1 MKKFVI
7 LISVYNDW
15 KSVFKLLGKIDI
27 EVSQLE
33 SEFSAL
39 IINDGSTEEMP
50 KITDNYKN
58 FKSVNL
64 INMKKNQGHSRC
76 YATGI
81 KYLSDKQDFDYLIA
95 MDGDG
100 EDRPEEIK
108 LLVDKILE
116 NANTSVVARRVKRT
130 EGPLFQLLYQLH
142 KIITLIFTGR
152 NINFGNYSCLTK
164 DDVILLSSK
173 KSLWSIFPGTVKKH
187 VLKLNNI
194 PCIKG
199 RRYFGSSKM
208 SITALM
214 VLSFSIIATFKYQV
228 LIRSLAIYFFL
239 LLFLNKA
246 YITVV
251 LLQSMLVIFTIIIFV
266 TSRRENSEAV
276 SNSTNQIKDI
286 INIHTT

>member
-7 LISVYNDW
+7 LMPVYNDW

-27 EVSQLE
+27 EISQLE

-39 IINDGSTEEMP
+39 IINDGSTEETP

-58 FKSVNL
+58 FKSINL

-76 YATGI
+76 NATGI
-81 KYLSDKQDFDYLIA
+81 KYLSDKQDFDYLIV

-108 LLVDKILE
+108 LLVNKILE
-116 NANTSVVARRVKRT
+116 NANTSVVAKRIKRT

-152 NINFGNYSCLTK
+152 NINFGHYSCLTK

-173 KSLWSIFPGTVKKH
+173 KSLWSNFSGTVKKH
-187 VLKLNNI
+187 VLKLDNI
-194 PCIKG
+194 PCIRG
-199 RRYFGSSKM
+199 VRYFGPSKM
-208 SITALM
+208 SIIGL
-214 VLSFSIIATFKYQV
+214 VIHSFSIIAVFKYQV

-251 LLQSMLVIFTIIIFV
+251 LLQSMLVIFTIIIFI